1 MITLVKI
8 ILFLFFLG
16 IGIIVAFKIVT
27 FFILGIIIMFISKM
41 FDK

>member
-8 ILFLFFLG
+8 ILFFFFLG
-16 IGIIVAFKIVT
+16 IGIIVAFKIIT
-27 FFILGIIIMFISKM
+27 FIIGIIVMFLSKM